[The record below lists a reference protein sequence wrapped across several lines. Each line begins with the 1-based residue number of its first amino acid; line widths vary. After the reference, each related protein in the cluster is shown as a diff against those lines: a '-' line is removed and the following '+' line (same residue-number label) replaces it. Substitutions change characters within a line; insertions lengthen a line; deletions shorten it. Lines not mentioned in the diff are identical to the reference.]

1 MKKLLFKTLT
11 ITSVIVA
18 LLITQAFTSPDS
30 QKEILLRDAI
40 SNHTVSTQ
48 IRSNGDYSG
57 NSIIL
62 SISNNTNAKLN
73 IKIPAGTLYH
83 PEEDE
88 EQTLIQLEDE
98 FIVLNPKGTYNGELA
113 AYCTES
119 DDRCP
124 TENGTMEMAFT
135 EKKEFIDFLEYL
147 KGKKI
152 DESTYQDAVW
162 AISDGHSISHIV
174 AVDEEEKD
182 LRNYVANLTN
192 QEDSWYTSPRNVQV
206 DESGNFNYET
216 VNIEG
221 DIEFDCTRGAKV
233 RQDIYKA
240 DGEAMYISEKFL
252 VINSTHASY
261 WFKAHVTGW
270 EKGEYYI
277 KIHDGTNE
285 IARFPFTV

>member
-1 MKKLLFKTLT
+1 MKKLLFKTLI
-11 ITSVIVA
+11 ITSVIA
-18 LLITQAFTSPDS
+18 GLLITQAFTSPYS
-30 QKEILLRDAI
+30 QKEISLKDAI
-40 SNHTVSTQ
+40 SNNTVSAQ
-48 IRSNGDYSG
+48 ITSNGDYSG

-62 SISNNTNAKLN
+62 SITNNTRANLN

-98 FIVLNPKGTYNGELA
+98 FIVLSPKETYNGELA

-124 TENGTMEMAFT
+124 TEDGTMKMAST
-135 EKKEFIDFLEYL
+135 ERKEFIDFLEYL
-147 KGKKI
+147 KGKNF
-152 DESTYQDAVW
+152 DESTFQDAVW

-174 AVDEEEKD
+174 AEEEEEKE
-182 LRNYVANLTN
+182 LRSYVAELTD
-192 QEDSWYTSPRNVQV
+192 QDDTWYTSPRNVQV

-221 DIEFDCTRGAKV
+221 DLEFDCTRGAKV

-240 DGEAMYISEKFL
+240 NGEAMFISEKFL

-270 EKGEYYI
+270 EKGEYFI
-277 KIHDGTNE
+277 KIHDGVNE